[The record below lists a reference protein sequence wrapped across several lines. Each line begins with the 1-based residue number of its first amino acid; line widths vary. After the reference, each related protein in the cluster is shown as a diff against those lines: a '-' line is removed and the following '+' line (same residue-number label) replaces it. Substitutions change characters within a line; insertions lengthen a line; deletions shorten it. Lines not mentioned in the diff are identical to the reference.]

1 MTHVVLADD
10 SQTTRKVVELSL
22 AGEDIELRTFTDGVV
37 AREYLRT
44 HSVDAVLVDAS
55 LPSVD
60 GYEICRELKQDP
72 TRSHVPV
79 VLLTR
84 TFEPLDAE
92 RARLAGC
99 DGCLTKPFETSSL
112 ADLVRSMLVRRS
124 GALSAVPA
132 SSGSEAG
139 GAVADAG
146 TMPSFSAAPE
156 AEKPAASLELRPQRR
171 QAVPPWSA
179 SGFRSI
185 TPAKGET
192 TTVSKKVL
200 FTLSRAQCRPNPSF
214 LPREE
219 PSVAV
224 AEPLLETPAVQA
236 VEVVGAVCASSA
248 GPGLSLGP
256 EEIEL
261 LVSRVSERLAAEVP
275 RILAEVFQGLS
286 SPR

>member
-112 ADLVRSMLVRRS
+112 ADLVRSMLV
-124 GALSAVPA
+124 
-132 SSGSEAG
+132 
-139 GAVADAG
+139 
-146 TMPSFSAAPE
+146 
-156 AEKPAASLELRPQRR
+156 
-171 QAVPPWSA
+171 
-179 SGFRSI
+179 
-185 TPAKGET
+185 
-192 TTVSKKVL
+192 
-200 FTLSRAQCRPNPSF
+200 
-214 LPREE
+214 
-219 PSVAV
+219 
-224 AEPLLETPAVQA
+224 
-236 VEVVGAVCASSA
+236 
-248 GPGLSLGP
+248 
-256 EEIEL
+256 
-261 LVSRVSERLAAEVP
+261 
-275 RILAEVFQGLS
+275 
-286 SPR
+286 